1 MSGIALRFQ
10 HHVDEILNIGFFV
23 FHTAWIA
30 FNCLGW
36 VWRRTRPWH
45 LATVGLTAVSWFG
58 LGAWYGWGY
67 CPCTDWHWAVRARLG
82 HDDPPSYIQLL
93 IRVLTGLDLHVH
105 TANAIAIVGLGVPAL
120 VSAVLTCRDRR
131 GDRTRVGDA
140 ARIEDRRY

>member
-1 MSGIALRFQ
+1 
-10 HHVDEILNIGFFV
+10 VDEILNIGFFV

-45 LATVGLTAVSWFG
+45 LATVSLTAVSWFG

-67 CPCTDWHWAVRARLG
+67 CPCTDWHWTVRARLG

-93 IRVLTGLDLHVH
+93 IRVLTGLELHVH

-120 VSAVLTCRDRR
+120 LSAVLTFRDRR
-131 GDRTRVGDA
+131 GGRPRVDDA